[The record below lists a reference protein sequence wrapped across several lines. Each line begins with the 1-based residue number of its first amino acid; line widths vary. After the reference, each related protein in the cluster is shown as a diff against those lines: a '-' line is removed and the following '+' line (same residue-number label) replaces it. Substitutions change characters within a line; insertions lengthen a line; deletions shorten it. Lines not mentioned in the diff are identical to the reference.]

1 MQKKIHEKK
10 AEIIQPVKIT
20 TKTVTI
26 YIMFYNSNQTNE

>member
-10 AEIIQPVKIT
+10 AEIIQPKIT